1 VVDPQLGGKADAVPG
16 YTNHTWFKATKP
28 GTFPGQCAELCGRNH
43 ANMLARVK
51 AVPFDQY
58 QTWYDQQAND
68 IKAARDAGAK
78 QRAAIL
84 KQQREAAQRS
94 ESQ

>member
-1 VVDPQLGGKADAVPG
+1 MDAIPG
-16 YTNHTWFKATKP
+16 YTNHAWFRADKP

-58 QTWYDQQAND
+58 QRWYDQQAAD

-78 QRAAIL
+78 QRAQIL
-84 KQQREAAQRS
+84 QQQKDAAQRAA
-94 ESQ
+94 SQ